1 MLLKTQQI
9 VSILIFICACMLFTS
24 TFFCKKAKPVQY
36 KNVYIEK
43 ESKWKQVYH
52 DAKIKHYKQIDSLKL
67 LTIKQVQT
75 KYQTIEKFIFVHDT
89 ISLTPLDTCKQSLVY
104 YSTQLK
110 GKEKL
115 LKICNIISKEKSL
128 ELDTL
133 NQSAFALAESND
145 QLTKKHHKQSKRKK
159 RWRKIAFA
167 LGLALTY
174 NLTK

>member
-1 MLLKTQQI
+1 MRLKTQQI
-9 VSILIFICACMLFTS
+9 ISILILICACMLFTS
-24 TFFCKKAKPVQY
+24 TFFCKKAKPIEY

-43 ESKWKQVYH
+43 ESQWKKIYQ
-52 DAKIKHYKQIDSLKL
+52 DAEIKHLKQMDSLNR
-67 LTIKQVQT
+67 LTIKQVET

-115 LKICNIISKEKSL
+115 LEICNDISKEKSL

-133 NQSAFALAESND
+133 NQNAFALAQSND
-145 QLTKKHHKQSKRKK
+145 QLTKKHHKQIKRKK

-167 LGLALTY
+167 LGIALTY
-174 NLTK
+174 NLKK

>member
-1 MLLKTQQI
+1 MRLKTQQI
-9 VSILIFICACMLFTS
+9 ISILILICACMLFTS
-24 TFFCKKAKPVQY
+24 TFFCKKAKPIKY

-43 ESKWKQVYH
+43 ESKWKKIYR
-52 DAKIKHYKQIDSLKL
+52 DAEIKHLKQMDSLKV
-67 LTIKQVQT
+67 LTLKQVET
-75 KYQTIEKFIFVHDT
+75 KYQTIEKFVFVYDT

-115 LKICNIISKEKSL
+115 LEICNDISKEKSL

-133 NQSAFALAESND
+133 NQITFALAEDND

-174 NLTK
+174 NLSK

>member
-1 MLLKTQQI
+1 MRLKTQQI
-9 VSILIFICACMLFTS
+9 ISILILIFACMLFTS
-24 TFFCKKAKPVQY
+24 TFFCKKAEPIKY

-43 ESKWKQVYH
+43 ESQWKEIYQ
-52 DAKIKHYKQIDSLKL
+52 DAETKHLKQMDSLKL
-67 LTIKQVQT
+67 LTLKQVNT
-75 KYQTIEKFIFVHDT
+75 KYRTIEKFVFVHDT
-89 ISLTPLDTCKQSLVY
+89 IKLTPLDTCKQSLVY

-115 LKICNIISKEKSL
+115 LEICNDISKEKSL

-133 NQSAFALAESND
+133 NQSAFALAEDND
-145 QLTKKHHKQSKRKK
+145 QLKKKHHKQSKRKN
-159 RWRKIAFA
+159 RWRKIAVA

>member
-1 MLLKTQQI
+1 MRLKTQQI
-9 VSILIFICACMLFTS
+9 ISILILICACMLFTS
-24 TFFCKKAKPVQY
+24 TFFCKKAKPIEY

-43 ESKWKQVYH
+43 ESQWKKIYR
-52 DAKIKHYKQIDSLKL
+52 DAEINHIKQMDSLNK
-67 LTIKQVQT
+67 LTIKQFET
-75 KYQTIEKFIFVHDT
+75 KYRTIKKFVFVHDT

-115 LKICNIISKEKSL
+115 LKICNDISKEKSL

-133 NQSAFALAESND
+133 NQITFALAEDND

-174 NLTK
+174 NLSK

>member
-1 MLLKTQQI
+1 MRLKTQQI
-9 VSILIFICACMLFTS
+9 ISILILIFACMLFTS
-24 TFFCKKAKPVQY
+24 TFFCKKAKPIKY

-43 ESKWKQVYH
+43 ESQWKKIYQ
-52 DAKIKHYKQIDSLKL
+52 DAEIKHLKEMDSLKG
-67 LTIKQVQT
+67 LTIKQVET
-75 KYQTIEKFIFVHDT
+75 KYLTIEKFVFVNDT
-89 ISLTPLDTCKQSLVY
+89 IKLTPLDTCKQSLVY

-115 LKICNIISKEKSL
+115 LEICNDISKQKSL

-133 NQSAFALAESND
+133 NQSALALAESND

-159 RWRKIAFA
+159 RWRKIAVA

>member
-1 MLLKTQQI
+1 MRLKTQQI
-9 VSILIFICACMLFTS
+9 ISILILICACMLFTS
-24 TFFCKKAKPVQY
+24 TFFCKKVKPIKY
-36 KNVYIEK
+36 KNIYIEK
-43 ESKWKQVYH
+43 ESHWKQVYH
-52 DAKIKHYKQIDSLKL
+52 NAEILHLKQMDSLKG
-67 LTIKQVQT
+67 LTIKQVET
-75 KYQTIEKFIFVHDT
+75 KYRTIEKFIFVHDT

-115 LKICNIISKEKSL
+115 LEICNDISKEKSL

-145 QLTKKHHKQSKRKK
+145 QLTKKHLKQSKRKK

>member
-1 MLLKTQQI
+1 
-9 VSILIFICACMLFTS
+9 MLFTS
-24 TFFCKKAKPVQY
+24 TFFCKKAKPIKY

-43 ESKWKQVYH
+43 ESKWKKIYR
-52 DAKIKHYKQIDSLKL
+52 DAEIKHLKQMDSLKV
-67 LTIKQVQT
+67 LTLKQVET
-75 KYQTIEKFIFVHDT
+75 KYQTIEKFVFVYDT

-115 LKICNIISKEKSL
+115 LEICNDISKEKSL

-133 NQSAFALAESND
+133 NQITFALAEDND

-174 NLTK
+174 NLSK

>member
-9 VSILIFICACMLFTS
+9 VARLIFMGACMRFTA

-43 ESKWKQVYH
+43 ETQWKQIYQ
-52 DAKIKHYKQIDSLKL
+52 DAEISHIKQMDSLKG
-67 LTIKQVQT
+67 LTIKQIET
-75 KYQTIEKFIFVHDT
+75 KYLTIKKFVFVHDT
-89 ISLTPLDTCKQSLVY
+89 IKLTPLDTCKQSLVY

-115 LKICNIISKEKSL
+115 LKICNDISKQKSL

-145 QLTKKHHKQSKRKK
+145 QLTKKHHKQIKRKK
-159 RWRKIAFA
+159 RWRNIAFA

-174 NLTK
+174 NLSK